1 MEFMQFVSGA
11 GAALLW
17 ALAAILACV
26 LFKAA
31 FNTLGWIMDHVLQLT
46 GRGDESNYLLTSRP
60 GGVLRAQEP
69 RA

>member
-17 ALAAILACV
+17 GLAAIVACV
-26 LFKAA
+26 LFKVA
-31 FNTLGWIMDHVLQLT
+31 FNALGWITDRVLQLT
-46 GRGDESNYLLTSRP
+46 SRGDESNYLMTSRP